1 MPGGAAL
8 AGKPRRCTCAVDRL
22 PARAVGTNDHKY
34 DRDAYGASHTLAP
47 LGRLALIH
55 DIFGGFVFTSTPGSI
70 LVSVE
75 AHLLHLRKSDI
86 ECLPQGAGL
95 RIDSDTARPCSVPTK
110 VRDFRIELRA
120 VDGFIDR
127 GLGAIL
133 DV

>member
-75 AHLLHLRKSDI
+75 ETSRRSRRGRTRAFS
-86 ECLPQGAGL
+86 ECSSGMGEL
-95 RIDSDTARPCSVPTK
+95 SK
-110 VRDFRIELRA
+110 V
-120 VDGFIDR
+120 
-127 GLGAIL
+127 
-133 DV
+133 